1 PRPRRGPADARVLHR
16 RQPDPRRHRA
26 AARPRTLRPPPAPGR
41 GLRLPD
47 ARRRIHPSR
56 PGRGRSRPRARHHL
70 PRPHHHRIDG
80 RLRCLPAPRE
90 NPGRAQHP
98 PRGRVRSRTGRRPR
112 RRAARLRHLPRRPGR
127 HRTSGHPAVTAER
140 ERRTPVP
147 FDAATA
153 HTLHTDHGPL
163 HYYRAGTSGPAV
175 VLLHGAML
183 DTAPLTW
190 GRTLAALRDTCRL
203 FAPDLP
209 RHGGSRPWHGPTDQ
223 EGLEA
228 VLATLLDHWEL
239 PRATVVGLSLGGAIA
254 AGFAARHPERVDRLV
269 LIAPGGMEGRRVAQG
284 TTYLLLR
291 APLLLRLTTALFARA
306 PRLLRATLAASL
318 VDGARNPD
326 FAEIT
331 ALAEA
336 EARATHASGERILDD
351 WH

>member
-1 PRPRRGPADARVLHR
+1 M
-16 RQPDPRRHRA
+16 
-26 AARPRTLRPPPAPGR
+26 
-41 GLRLPD
+41 
-47 ARRRIHPSR
+47 
-56 PGRGRSRPRARHHL
+56 
-70 PRPHHHRIDG
+70 
-80 RLRCLPAPRE
+80 
-90 NPGRAQHP
+90 
-98 PRGRVRSRTGRRPR
+98 
-112 RRAARLRHLPRRPGR
+112 
-127 HRTSGHPAVTAER
+127 
-140 ERRTPVP
+140 P

-254 AGFAARHPERVDRLV
+254 AGFAARHPERVDRPV

-336 EARATHASGERILDD
+336 EARATHAAGNSSWTTGRSTPTGGGACAPTCARCCPASPPPPWWCEATRTPWSPSPPCKKSPSVFLGRNSCRSLRPGTCCPATVPTSSTPFSAASSRRATRTPSRLTGR
-351 WH
+351 

>member
-1 PRPRRGPADARVLHR
+1 M
-16 RQPDPRRHRA
+16 
-26 AARPRTLRPPPAPGR
+26 
-41 GLRLPD
+41 
-47 ARRRIHPSR
+47 
-56 PGRGRSRPRARHHL
+56 
-70 PRPHHHRIDG
+70 
-80 RLRCLPAPRE
+80 
-90 NPGRAQHP
+90 
-98 PRGRVRSRTGRRPR
+98 
-112 RRAARLRHLPRRPGR
+112 
-127 HRTSGHPAVTAER
+127 
-140 ERRTPVP
+140 P
-147 FDAATA
+147 FDAVTA

-336 EARATHASGERILDD
+336 EARATHAAGELILDD
-351 WH
+351 WQIHSYGWRRMRTDLRPLLPGITAPTLVVRGDKDTLVSLATVQEVAQRIPRAELVQVAEAGHLLPRDRPDEFHALLRGFLQKGHAHT